1 MIELLQVTGGVT
13 GTSVPTLCGNL
24 DNQHVIYTPIT
35 NFPARLSIVTDQ
47 TSSSTSTSAWR
58 IKILQYE
65 CDSPMLAPDGCLQ
78 FFTGISGNVSSFNY
92 KTTENTLAATNP
104 NQISSL
110 NYNICLRRESGY
122 CAVEWSTVGPTYDVK
137 GTFSVSGDFSAAPS
151 PVTASEAITRD
162 ANCVNDYVVIP
173 QGYGTSS
180 GSLPVDRY
188 CGQALGG
195 CSDATC
201 TANVLG
207 PIRTSVI
214 PFSLGVV
221 TDADETTASD
231 VGNTG
236 FQLFYKQQPCA

>member
-1 MIELLQVTGGVT
+1 MLQVTGGVT

-47 TSSSTSTSAWR
+47 STTSSATSAWR

-78 FFTGISGNVSSFNY
+78 YYTGISGNVSSFNY
-92 KTTENTLAATNP
+92 KTTENTNDGTYP

-122 CAVEWSTVGPTYDVK
+122 CAVEWSTAGPDYNVK
-137 GTFSVSGDFSAAPS
+137 GAFSVSGDFSSAPD
-151 PVTASEAITRD
+151 PVTDTEAVTRD
-162 ANCVNDYVVIP
+162 ANCLNDYVVIP
-173 QGYGTSS
+173 QGSGSS
-180 GSLPVDRY
+180 TGSLPVDRY

-195 CSDATC
+195 CSDDQC
-201 TANVLG
+201 TAPNVLG
-207 PIRTSVI
+207 AIRTSVI

-221 TDADETTASD
+221 TDADESTASD